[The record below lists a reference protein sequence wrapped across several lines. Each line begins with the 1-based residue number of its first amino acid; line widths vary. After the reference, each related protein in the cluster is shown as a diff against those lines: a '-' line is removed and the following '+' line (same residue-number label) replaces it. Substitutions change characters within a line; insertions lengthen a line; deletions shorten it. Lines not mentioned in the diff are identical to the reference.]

1 MLPDRFRNAIRSTPE
16 FTEAVWRWDCCLYD
30 AIISTMLPKVYTPTP
45 FDTLDS
51 LRTYTRELLPCI
63 EESLRN
69 HYPETFVLKKL
80 TVAEVF
86 VSKFRRHLK
95 LNFMANDVADMIHD
109 VPTVDNMQRDW
120 DTIDFDN
127 VIDQSDWLCEC
138 EPRQIKHILQF
149 DVHNLLSANAD
160 LDCWI
165 TWIKGIVDRFM
176 GVPTQQYP
184 YTVKHPS
191 YYTFYAKE
199 FIFKWT
205 YCTTLLTKDLSSRHA
220 SSEESFRMMQWFF
233 DDLVLYF
240 VEQKLSKMAL
250 YSFQDATTASPL
262 PQALPFSSP
271 FPTSIPQVSSVHG
284 SPSILPPAGSNDSF
298 GTIPKLAEPP
308 TTSATES
315 SPVKGE
321 NA

>member
-1 MLPDRFRNAIRSTPE
+1 M
-16 FTEAVWRWDCCLYD
+16 Y
-30 AIISTMLPKVYTPTP
+30 K
-45 FDTLDS
+45 
-51 LRTYTRELLPCI
+51 
-63 EESLRN
+63 
-69 HYPETFVLKKL
+69 
-80 TVAEVF
+80 
-86 VSKFRRHLK
+86 
-95 LNFMANDVADMIHD
+95 
-109 VPTVDNMQRDW
+109 
-120 DTIDFDN
+120 
-127 VIDQSDWLCEC
+127 
-138 EPRQIKHILQF
+138 
-149 DVHNLLSANAD
+149 
-160 LDCWI
+160 
-165 TWIKGIVDRFM
+165 
-176 GVPTQQYP
+176 
-184 YTVKHPS
+184 VKHPN

-220 SSEESFRMMQWFF
+220 SSEGISLYVLVYEDWTLISHVYTLAESFRMMQWFF

-308 TTSATES
+308 TTTGATES